1 MERERERERGGGQ
14 KIKKTKGKVSALV
27 IPSSDFEDFDTQCVF
42 CGELYSNTREEDWIQ
57 CTACSKWVHD
67 DCAGVDPDDDHFACD
82 LCADME
88 GETCVQMWKVR
99 LVCRCG
105 RLDLCADVEG

>member
-1 MERERERERGGGQ
+1 M
-14 KIKKTKGKVSALV
+14 
-27 IPSSDFEDFDTQCVF
+27 
-42 CGELYSNTREEDWIQ
+42 
-57 CTACSKWVHD
+57 HD
-67 DCAGVDPDDDHFACD
+67 DVRLVCRCGRLD